1 MARTP
6 QEEANVQLV
15 RDLFDKV
22 LIPMDK
28 TLVDSSSPRT
38 ISSDSSLAEP
48 GRDALKRWLDF
59 VRVES
64 PQATQKIYRMF
75 AEDDHVVTHQPMSSA
90 GRAIR
95 GFAVCDIFRIANGRI
110 VEHWDV
116 LQEISEKPVESQL
129 RCSSMGSE
137 AGLHSTLSF
146 LKSRTF
152 PTKLSGFSE

>member
-6 QEEANVQLV
+6 QEEANIQLV

-28 TLVDSSSPRT
+28 TLVDQF
-38 ISSDSSLAEP
+38 IAEDYLQHSSLAEP

-75 AEDDHVVTHQPMSSA
+75 AEDDHVVSHQHV
-90 GRAIR
+90 IR
-95 GFAVCDIFRIANGRI
+95 WPGDTGFAVVDIFRIENGRI

-116 LQEISEKPVESQL
+116 VQEISASPVNPN
-129 RCSSMGSE
+129 SMF
-137 AGLHSTLSF
+137 A
-146 LKSRTF
+146 
-152 PTKLSGFSE
+152 SGV